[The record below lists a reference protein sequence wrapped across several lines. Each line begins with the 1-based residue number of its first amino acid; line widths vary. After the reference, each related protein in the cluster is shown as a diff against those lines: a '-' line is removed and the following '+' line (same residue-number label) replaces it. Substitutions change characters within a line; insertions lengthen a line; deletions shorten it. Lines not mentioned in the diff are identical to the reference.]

1 MINANYIR
9 NELGGYCIVFKKGVR
24 RYSFSVPLLENIG
37 YNLDKINDYVSQL
50 DNCSLDESGLSVKG
64 DVMRIPDED
73 LGSFSEMYKIVA
85 ARQYHSDYLKEKIKE
100 YIDVKIEEQQ
110 EEFEE
115 KEYKVKFEEEYY
127 KVIVKKRLTHTDD

>member
-24 RYSFSVPLLENIG
+24 RYSFSVHLLENIG
-37 YNLDKINDYVSQL
+37 YDLDKINDYVRQL
-50 DNCSLDESGLSVKG
+50 DDCSILYVNG

-73 LGSFSEMYKIVA
+73 HGSFSEMYKIVA
-85 ARQYHSDYLKEKIKE
+85 ARQYESDSLKEKIRE
-100 YIDVKIEEQQ
+100 HIDGKIEEQQ